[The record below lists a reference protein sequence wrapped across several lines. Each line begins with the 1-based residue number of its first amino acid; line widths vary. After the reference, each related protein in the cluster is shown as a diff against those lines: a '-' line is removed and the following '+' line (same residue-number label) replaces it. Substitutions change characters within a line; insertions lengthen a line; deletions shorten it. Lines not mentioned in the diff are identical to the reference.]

1 MAHTPP
7 KTSGSSTAA
16 DTENLTDRIAAR
28 VIDARLAIEGRARA
42 SKPKSRRNQTPANDP
57 ATAGERRETESL
69 RRVFREMGTS
79 YRQYRKETGG
89 PVMPGLRDAA
99 YRFRADPSLQS
110 LVAVAA
116 FLDQLD
122 LLS

>member
-7 KTSGSSTAA
+7 KTSGTSSAA

-28 VIDARLAIEGRARA
+28 VIEARLAIEGRARA
-42 SKPKSRRNQTPANDP
+42 SKPKSRRNQTANDP

-99 YRFRADPSLQS
+99 YRFRADPSL
-110 LVAVAA
+110 
-116 FLDQLD
+116 
-122 LLS
+122 